1 MMSRYHLTTIYA
13 DSSRPNTP
21 KQARIFAACGG
32 YLISTS
38 KTFPVNFHLPS
49 SIKTPTPDRT
59 PAHSIPP
66 RPGHGIRRHG
76 RRAVLSRCN
85 STRRNHL
92 IIIGQ
97 ALVPC
102 AGSRQCRMQRRAA
115 LRRATRSASASA
127 ESGAVSK
134 PKPQRRQWQPRHP
147 GQLGPGPGPQQQQ
160 PNRENTKKRPPLG
173 AVFLAKG
180 KSSPPKK
187 SPPGPACLG
196 SAQLLGSQQ
205 PARSFDSSRVAS
217 SRENPKKRCR
227 RRPPCF

>member
-21 KQARIFAACGG
+21 KHAKIFSACGG
-32 YLISTS
+32 YLISIS

-85 STRRNHL
+85 STCRNHL
-92 IIIGQ
+92 VIIGQ

-115 LRRATRSASASA
+115 PRRATRSASASA

-134 PKPQRRQWQPRHP
+134 PKPQRRQRQPRHP
-147 GQLGPGPGPQQQQ
+147 GQLGPGPGPQAAAAAQQGKHKKTPAPGCCVFSKRQ
-160 PNRENTKKRPPLG
+160 KQSTKKIPPRTCMFGQRAAGRL
-173 AVFLAKG
+173 
-180 KSSPPKK
+180 
-187 SPPGPACLG
+187 PA
-196 SAQLLGSQQ
+196 
-205 PARSFDSSRVAS
+205 AS
-217 SRENPKKRCR
+217 SQ
-227 RRPPCF
+227 F

>member
-1 MMSRYHLTTIYA
+1 MMSRCHLTTIYT

-21 KQARIFAACGG
+21 KHAKIFSACGG
-32 YLISTS
+32 YLISIS

-85 STRRNHL
+85 STCRNHL
-92 IIIGQ
+92 VIIGQAQ

-115 LRRATRSASASA
+115 PRRATRSASASA
-127 ESGAVSK
+127 ESGAVSS
-134 PKPQRRQWQPRHP
+134 
-147 GQLGPGPGPQQQQ
+147 QQTEAAAAAAAA
-160 PNRENTKKRPPLG
+160 PASG
-173 AVFLAKG
+173 AAG
-180 KSSPPKK
+180 AGAGAAGSSSSPT
-187 SPPGPACLG
+187 G
-196 SAQLLGSQQ
+196 
-205 PARSFDSSRVAS
+205 
-217 SRENPKKRCR
+217 
-227 RRPPCF
+227 